1 MMNSPQPSLPTA
13 TMRTCAP
20 PPRQKARKSPAGFTL
35 LEVLIAVVI
44 LAIGMLGVA
53 ALLLTTQKS
62 NSSSY
67 IKQQAVQ
74 SAYDIVDRMRANQME
89 ATSGAYNVSDLVT
102 SGAPTP
108 PSAPSADCSTAACT
122 PAQMATY
129 DTWHWLAKDLVQLP
143 NGCGS
148 IATTASGSSTL
159 VTVTV
164 QWDDSPAS
172 SKLGAAA
179 STPAAG
185 SALARFS
192 IQTLL

>member
-1 MMNSPQPSLPTA
+1 MILPPHFNA
-13 TMRTCAP
+13 MRA
-20 PPRQKARKSPAGFTL
+20 SPAYQARHEVRGFTL
-35 LEVLIAVVI
+35 LEVMISVVI
-44 LAIGMLGVA
+44 LAIGMLGIA
-53 ALLLTTQKS
+53 ALLITTQKS

-74 SAYDIVDRMRANQME
+74 SAYNILDRMRANQQE
-89 ATSGAYNVSDLVT
+89 AISGAYNVNNLAAA
-102 SGAPTP
+102 GAAPVVPGTP
-108 PSAPSADCSTAACT
+108 ATDCSVVACS

-129 DTWHWLAKDLVQLP
+129 DTWHWLAKDLPQMT

-148 IATTASGSSTL
+148 VVTSAAGANTL

-172 SKLGAAA
+172 KTLGSSVATQ
-179 STPAAG
+179 SAG
-185 SALARFS
+185 STLAKYS